1 MTMARATAIGRRP
14 IDVASIVTWAFVLV
28 VFTLPICWILLKA
41 LQPESLV
48 FSSAISLT
56 EFTLANFGRAITQG
70 SLLSYTIST
79 TLIALATCAIVLPL
93 GLVSGY
99 ALARFSFAG
108 RGTLLFLFM
117 FSLTIPGLVNLLAI
131 YQVFS
136 LARLINNP
144 AGLVI
149 VYSASSLPLSVW
161 LMRAY
166 ILALPHEVEEAA
178 LIDGCSRFGILW
190 RIVLPLAL
198 PGVGAVAV
206 LTVVSVFHEFIM
218 AQTLVKI
225 TGIGVVNQGL
235 WRLQT
240 EYNLDYTGIAAASIL
255 VSIVPVLLFLVL
267 QRQFIAGMTAG
278 AMKG

>member
-1 MTMARATAIGRRP
+1 MTDLAGNRP
-14 IDVASIVTWAFVLV
+14 PSRWDLASVLTWVVVLV

-48 FSSAISLT
+48 FSSVVSVA
-56 EFTLANFGRAITQG
+56 EFTFANFGRAIVQG
-70 SLLSYTIST
+70 SLVSYTIST
-79 TLIALATCAIVLPL
+79 SIIALLTCAIVLPL

-99 ALARFSFAG
+99 ALARFAFIG
-108 RGTLLFLFM
+108 RATLLFLFM
-117 FSLTIPGLVNLLAI
+117 FSLTIPGLVNLLAV

-136 LARLINNP
+136 MVKLINNP
-144 AGLVI
+144 LSLVLL
-149 VYSASSLPLSVW
+149 YSASSLPLSVW

-166 ILALPHEVEEAA
+166 ILSLPSEVEEAA
-178 LIDGCSRFGILW
+178 QIDGCSRLGILW

-240 EYNLDYTGIAAASIL
+240 EYTLDYTGIAAASIL
-255 VSIVPVLLFLVL
+255 VSVIPVLLFVVL
-267 QRQFIAGMTAG
+267 QRQFVSGMTAG